1 MKLGVIG
8 LGHVGLVAAAC
19 FAELG
24 HQVFATDNDNEK
36 MRDLRG
42 GCLPIYERTL
52 PELVRRHLG
61 NSLHLRDSITDVV
74 NQVEAVF
81 ICVGTPGGTDGDA
94 DLSCVDAVVRD
105 IARHVHVRL
114 LIVEKSTVPIRTCET
129 IQRTMIMNGAA
140 RGSFSIASNPEFLRE
155 GTAVADFLYPDRIVI
170 GSDDEFGHRLL
181 TAIYLPLTS
190 GAYYR
195 RAAQIP
201 GAGGTTPPRL
211 IRTTTKSAELIKH
224 ASNAFLAM
232 KISFINAVANIAELS
247 GADIDEVS
255 ESMGADRRIGSQF
268 LQAGIGYGG
277 SCFPKDVV
285 AFKALAGRAGY
296 PFDLLNEVT
305 RINRDQPIRFLN
317 KIRTALASLRGKR
330 IAVLGLSFKGG
341 TDDIRESPALKLVEF
356 LVDEG
361 AHVVAFDPA
370 ARNRARCVLPR
381 KSVEFANNP
390 YGTMRDADAL
400 LILTDWPQF
409 AHLDLE
415 RARQLLRV
423 PIILDGRNLYPLA
436 KMAEAG
442 FNYISVGRG
451 PVKASFDAADSE
463 ISDSA
468 VTAGDQGAIE
478 VVRSKQPIDWT

>member
-61 NSLHLRDSITDVV
+61 NSLQLRDSITDVV

-201 GAGGTTPPRL
+201 GAGGTTPS
-211 IRTTTKSAELIKH
+211 RTS
-224 ASNAFLAM
+224 
-232 KISFINAVANIAELS
+232 
-247 GADIDEVS
+247 
-255 ESMGADRRIGSQF
+255 
-268 LQAGIGYGG
+268 
-277 SCFPKDVV
+277 
-285 AFKALAGRAGY
+285 
-296 PFDLLNEVT
+296 
-305 RINRDQPIRFLN
+305 
-317 KIRTALASLRGKR
+317 
-330 IAVLGLSFKGG
+330 
-341 TDDIRESPALKLVEF
+341 
-356 LVDEG
+356 
-361 AHVVAFDPA
+361 
-370 ARNRARCVLPR
+370 
-381 KSVEFANNP
+381 
-390 YGTMRDADAL
+390 
-400 LILTDWPQF
+400 
-409 AHLDLE
+409 
-415 RARQLLRV
+415 
-423 PIILDGRNLYPLA
+423 
-436 KMAEAG
+436 
-442 FNYISVGRG
+442 
-451 PVKASFDAADSE
+451 
-463 ISDSA
+463 
-468 VTAGDQGAIE
+468 
-478 VVRSKQPIDWT
+478 